1 MKERVRVMPKPLSKR
16 YEIKDTVIVDQI
28 YSKVE
33 ESFKTGT
40 TLLKLKQCIGKFMQ
54 ERHEALY
61 DYAPIDRIF
70 FKANDEANFFKSV
83 NLQMK
88 EIEGIMHNLYYWK
101 SNELQACKD
110 PFSIS
115 MLMCLRW
122 LATNEKKLQGK
133 DKEMVELAFVYI
145 AFSGKFYASCH
156 YKWFRNYTPKRE
168 VMDYVINYMLSEK
181 FDIVKTKS
189 VFGAVRNLTKTWYDS
204 YREELIGKELTDER
218 ISYIVHQ
225 LHSRI
230 YAFLRNIA
238 KLYYEAYN
246 KKLYINKESDNYD
259 DTNYRVANNNS
270 TIASTITEKTIAYMT
285 STQVN
290 MALCASSSTGGVDPK
305 EVKAIFETILNSNTN
320 ISKMRNVINIM
331 IVDFMRAYPQ
341 YKTIEEITGVKFIA
355 HTIAMKPNTKDK
367 DIIELKN
374 TILEWLNTSER
385 YRNIKTPATKNNY
398 YKAIV
403 SYIALTVNTAVRQ

>member
-1 MKERVRVMPKPLSKR
+1 MPKPLSKK
-16 YEIKDTVIVDQI
+16 YEIKDTIIVDSI
-28 YSKVE
+28 FSKVND
-33 ESFKTGT
+33 SFKTSNT
-40 TLLKLKQCIGKFMQ
+40 ITKLKQCIGKFIQ
-54 ERHEALY
+54 DRHSVLY

-70 FKANDEANFFKSV
+70 FKTNDESAFFKSV
-83 NLQMK
+83 SLHMR
-88 EIEGIMHNLYYWK
+88 EIETVMHGLYYWNT
-101 SNELQACKD
+101 NELQACKD
-110 PFSIS
+110 PFSVTL
-115 MLMCLRW
+115 LMCIRW
-122 LATNEKKLQGK
+122 LAMNEKKLQGK
-133 DKEMVELAFVYI
+133 DKEMIELAFVYL

-204 YREELIGKELTDER
+204 YKDELISKDLTDER
-218 ISYIVHQ
+218 VSYIIHQ

-246 KKLYINKESDNYD
+246 KKLYLNKESDSYD
-259 DTNYRVANNNS
+259 DTNYRIASNNS
-270 TIASTITEKTIAYMT
+270 TIASTITEKTISYMT

-290 MALCASSSTGGVDPK
+290 MALCVSSSTSGVDPK
-305 EVKAIFETILNSNTN
+305 EIKAIFENILNSNNN
-320 ISKMRNVINIM
+320 IDRMRDAINIM
-331 IVDFMRAYPQ
+331 VVDFMRAYPQ

-355 HTIAMKPNTKDK
+355 HSIAMKPNTKDK

-374 TILEWLNTSER
+374 IILGWLNTSER

-398 YKAIV
+398 YKAMV

>member
-1 MKERVRVMPKPLSKR
+1 MPKPLSKK
-16 YEIKDTVIVDQI
+16 YEIKDTIIVDNI
-28 YSKVE
+28 FSKVDN
-33 ESFKTGT
+33 SFKTGST
-40 TLLKLKQCIGKFMQ
+40 INKLKQCIGKFIQ
-54 ERHEALY
+54 DRYEALY

-70 FKANDEANFFKSV
+70 FKTNDESSFFKSISL
-83 NLQMK
+83 NMK
-88 EIEGIMHNLYYWK
+88 DIEIIMHDLYYWK

-110 PFSIS
+110 PFSVV

-122 LATNEKKLQGK
+122 LSINEKKLQGK
-133 DKEMVELAFVYI
+133 DKEMIELAFIYLS
-145 AFSGKFYASCH
+145 FSGKFYASCH

-189 VFGAVRNLTKTWYDS
+189 VFGAIRNLAKTWYDS
-204 YREELIGKELTDER
+204 YRSELISKDLTDER
-218 ISYIVHQ
+218 VSYIIHQ

-246 KKLYINKESDNYD
+246 KKLYLNRESDSYD
-259 DTNYRVANNNS
+259 DANYRIASNNS
-270 TIASTITEKTIAYMT
+270 TIASTITEKTISYMT

-290 MALCASSSTGGVDPK
+290 MALCVSSSTSGVDPK
-305 EVKAIFETILNSNTN
+305 EVKAIFENILNSNSN
-320 ISKMRNVINIM
+320 IDKMRDVINIM

-355 HTIAMKPNTKDK
+355 HSIAMKPNTKDK

-398 YKAIV
+398 YKAMV
-403 SYIALTVNTAVRQ
+403 SYIALTINTAVRQ

>member
-1 MKERVRVMPKPLSKR
+1 MPKPLSKK
-16 YEIKDTVIVDQI
+16 YEIQDTIIVDQI
-28 YSKVE
+28 YSRIE
-33 ESFKTGT
+33 NSFSASNTVQ
-40 TLLKLKQCIGKFMQ
+40 KLKTCIGKFIQ
-54 ERHEALY
+54 DRHDALY

-70 FKANDEANFFKSV
+70 FKVNDETAFFNAV
-83 NLQMK
+83 NLHIK
-88 EIEGIMHNLYYWK
+88 EIENIMHGLYYWK

-110 PFSIS
+110 PFSVS

-122 LATNEKKLQGK
+122 LAINEKKLQNK
-133 DKEMVELAFVYI
+133 DKEMVELAYVYL

-156 YKWFRNYTPKRE
+156 YKWFKNYTPKRE

-189 VFGAVRNLTKTWYDS
+189 VFGAIRNLTQTWYDS
-204 YREELIGKELTDER
+204 YKDELISKGLTDER
-218 ISYIVHQ
+218 VSYIIHQ

-246 KKLYINKESDNYD
+246 KRLYINKESDKYD
-259 DTNYRVANNNS
+259 DNDYRIAGNNS
-270 TIASTITEKTIAYMT
+270 TMAATITEKTVNYMT

-290 MALCASSSTGGVDPK
+290 MALCVSSSTSGVDPK
-305 EVKAIFETILNSNTN
+305 EVKAIFENILSSNDN

-331 IVDFMRAYPQ
+331 VVDFMRAYPQ

-355 HTIAMKPNTKDK
+355 HSITMKPNTKDK

-374 TILEWLNTSER
+374 TVLDWLNSSER